1 MTLQRHYRGMKM
13 KTRDLLRVLDRCE
26 FKAGYNVLT
35 GWQLS
40 ARGALPILL
49 LAFTVL
55 VIWVGQS

>member
-1 MTLQRHYRGMKM
+1 MKM